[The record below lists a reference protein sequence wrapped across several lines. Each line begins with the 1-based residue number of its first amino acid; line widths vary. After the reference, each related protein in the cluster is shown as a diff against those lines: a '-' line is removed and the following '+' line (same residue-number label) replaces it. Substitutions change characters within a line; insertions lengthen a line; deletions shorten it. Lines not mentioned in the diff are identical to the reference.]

1 MPMADLFACLNT
13 QDGPLRNDITI
24 TPSVIRPPAS
34 DITIRGQQPFSQYKN
49 QAEPRNT
56 KTLQGHTEWV
66 ERVAFS
72 PDGDRLASE
81 DRTIRLWDPATGV
94 HLFTLQGHTGVVW
107 AVAFSPDGARLASG
121 SKDKTIRLWDPA
133 MGAHL
138 FTLQ

>member
-66 ERVAFS
+66 ES
-72 PDGDRLASE
+72 
-81 DRTIRLWDPATGV
+81 
-94 HLFTLQGHTGVVW
+94 
-107 AVAFSPDGARLASG
+107 VAFSPDGARLASG
-121 SKDKTIRLWDPA
+121 SQDKTTRLWDPA

-138 FTLQ
+138 FTLQGHTDGVRTVAFSPDGARLASGS